1 MNAFFLSHWL
11 RFCFTFILF
20 KLDLIVYVDPVNYY
34 NMPYRDKYKVA
45 TAIGTLNWNM
55 RGKNKKLLLMV
66 PGRIG
71 TTSPELGVP
80 TAFSDISEFEA
91 ICEIAN
97 SKAGYNPELSY
108 GSHFFQDLVESG
120 ILYNAIFEN
129 ERTIKYDTGIF
140 SKYNNVAKEYTNA
153 DEELKDILFA
163 YDVSGCNMWLFNDMK
178 NNHVIVYC

>member
-1 MNAFFLSHWL
+1 MDY
-11 RFCFTFILF
+11 
-20 KLDLIVYVDPVNYY
+20 K
-34 NMPYRDKYKVA
+34 DKYSIA
-45 TAIGTLNWNM
+45 NAIGTINWKM
-55 RGKNKKLLLMV
+55 RDSGKKMLLMV

-80 TAFSDISEFEA
+80 TAFADISEFEA

-129 ERTIKYDTGIF
+129 EKTKIF
-140 SKYNNVAKEYTNA
+140 NIELLAGCKNILEEFDSKYEK
-153 DEELKDILFA
+153 LGDIIHI
-163 YDVSGCNMWLFNDMK
+163 YDVSDKGFMLCNDMRKERIICFK
-178 NNHVIVYC
+178 N